1 MLWNAIRNH
10 IHYRLP
16 GIIDFVL
23 FVAAMTM
30 IAAVLLGLVAIY
42 VEYGLAVFGVA
53 VAIFCVISFLAE
65 RRSPVYYERGSDKL
79 MLPPGKQAL
88 PQPGP
93 PQIGR
98 APPAITSTQRR
109 ALPGPKK

>member
-30 IAAVLLGLVAIY
+30 IAAVLLGLVAVY
-42 VEYGLAVFGVA
+42 VTYGIAVFGVA
-53 VAIFCVISFLAE
+53 VAILCIIGFLSE
-65 RRSPVYYERGSDKL
+65 RRSPVYSGHGDDAP
-79 MLPPGKQAL
+79 LPPPGNQAL
-88 PQPGP
+88 PPP
-93 PQIGR
+93 AAPQIGR
-98 APPAITSTQRR
+98 SRR
-109 ALPGPKK
+109 LALPEPKK